1 MAVVNAF
8 QDLLDTM
15 RRVRFAVEFSRHD
28 ILEQFA
34 AGYSENDISDISS
47 NLRFQRY

>member
-1 MAVVNAF
+1 MHNSIVVAVVYAF
-8 QDLLDTM
+8 QDLLDTV

-34 AGYSENDISDISS
+34 AGYAAN
-47 NLRFQRY
+47 QR